1 MLLLVVIL
9 LRLGGITRRAAPLLL
24 LRLAAVAGGRVE
36 HGGPIG
42 AFHLVR
48 GAERGG
54 ALEVGRRLLV
64 ALRNFKWTFQLF
76 KFPLKIF
83 LF

>member
-9 LRLGGITRRAAPLLL
+9 LRLGGITRRAAPLL
-24 LRLAAVAGGRVE
+24 RLAVSGGRVE